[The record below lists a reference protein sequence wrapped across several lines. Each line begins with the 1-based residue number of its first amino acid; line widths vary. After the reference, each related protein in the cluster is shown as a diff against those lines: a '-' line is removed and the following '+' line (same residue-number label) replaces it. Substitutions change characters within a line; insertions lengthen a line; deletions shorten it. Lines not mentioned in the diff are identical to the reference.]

1 MKLFNSVEFVIAFFV
16 CCTFECPFLADV
28 SCIETFIKN
37 WNGEQIRNNLKLIIF
52 IFCFI
57 FIFNFQEI
65 NLKLVLAVLSSSD
78 NSRYKSLTLKDQFT
92 SRNFP

>member
-1 MKLFNSVEFVIAFFV
+1 MSRFKLFNSVEIVIAFFV

-28 SCIETFIKN
+28 SCIEIFIKN
-37 WNGEQIRNNLKLIIF
+37 WNGEQIRN
-52 IFCFI
+52 
-57 FIFNFQEI
+57 

-78 NSRYKSLTLKDQFT
+78 NSRYKSLLLKDQFT